1 MFASLYDPIFPSQFV
16 SGHWS
21 CAISHCSG
29 QFRGYRKPSCAYEQ
43 TVLIAIEETENALV
57 RLSRALAAQAILEQA
72 VETSRSA
79 ALTARQQF
87 EEGIAGVLEVLD
99 VERFD

>member
-1 MFASLYDPIFPSQFV
+1 M
-16 SGHWS
+16 
-21 CAISHCSG
+21 
-29 QFRGYRKPSCAYEQ
+29 
-43 TVLIAIEETENALV
+43 LIAIEETENALV